1 MAALNGCMK
10 HGGAGSVNGV
20 RIGAVVKEEAYSP
33 EMAVSDGNMERSRPY
48 FGPCSTSAG
57 RVVLPMLA

>member
-20 RIGAVVKEEAYSP
+20 RIGTVVKEEAYSP
-33 EMAVSDGNMERSRPY
+33 EMAVGDGNMEGSRPH
-48 FGPCSTSAG
+48 FGPWSTSAG
-57 RVVLPMLA
+57 RVVVHMLA

>member
-1 MAALNGCMK
+1 MAAPNSCMK

-20 RIGAVVKEEAYSP
+20 RIGAVVKEEAHSP

-48 FGPCSTSAG
+48 FGPCTTSAG
-57 RVVLPMLA
+57 RVVVRMLA